1 MANCSLIY
9 NILRVIKIFESRKS
23 FIPSHSPPPPS
34 EYLLG
39 NPIRLETAEIEWE
52 SVIYLEN
59 EKNSIKEE
67 RELLQS
73 GWRTIVSN
81 QESQNHRNIL
91 RHLSLT
97 LPTSSRLKIEFKK
110 SLSLIVFPKSCLSNG
125 CLKKHSKDKDLKLRL
140 NLWSVFRHPV
150 ELCFRCTKLMLS
162 CRTHISNMS
171 LPGGL

>member
-9 NILRVIKIFESRKS
+9 NILKVIKIFESRKS

-34 EYLLG
+34 KYLLG

-67 RELLQS
+67 RELWQS

-81 QESQNHRNIL
+81 QESQIVQYRSRRSIL
-91 RHLSLT
+91 HHLSLT
-97 LPTSSRLKIEFKK
+97 LKTSSHLKIEFKK
-110 SLSLIVFPKSCLSNG
+110 SLSLIVFPQSCLSTG
-125 CLKKHSKDKDLKLRL
+125 CLKNTPK
-140 NLWSVFRHPV
+140 
-150 ELCFRCTKLMLS
+150 T
-162 CRTHISNMS
+162 TI
-171 LPGGL
+171 